1 MSLAK
6 LQFRASCTT
15 TNANFLWEIFLI
27 KKLIG
32 TCIAATVLAVTGKV
46 VSDYA
51 ETKPAL
57 KNVKD
62 KLKKTGKDFSA
73 NCKEVLDATRRVF
86 TGETPDENKITLAT
100 ETAN

>member
-1 MSLAK
+1 MSFAK

-15 TNANFLWEIFLI
+15 ANAEFLKEIFMI
-27 KKLIG
+27 KILIG

-86 TGETPDENKITLAT
+86 TGETPDENTITLAT

>member
-1 MSLAK
+1 M
-6 LQFRASCTT
+6 
-15 TNANFLWEIFLI
+15 I
-27 KKLIG
+27 KRLIG

-73 NCKEVLDATRRVF
+73 N
-86 TGETPDENKITLAT
+86 
-100 ETAN
+100 

>member
-15 TNANFLWEIFLI
+15 ANAEFFKEIFMI
-27 KKLIG
+27 KRLIG
-32 TCIAATVLAVTGKV
+32 TCIAATVIAVTGKV

-86 TGETPDENKITLAT
+86 TGETPDENTVTLAT

>member
-1 MSLAK
+1 M
-6 LQFRASCTT
+6 
-15 TNANFLWEIFLI
+15 I
-27 KKLIG
+27 KRFVG
-32 TCIAATVLAVTGKV
+32 TVVTAAALAVTGKL

-51 ETKPAL
+51 ETRPAL

-86 TGETPDENKITLAT
+86 TGETPDENTITLAR
-100 ETAN
+100 ETTN

>member
-1 MSLAK
+1 M
-6 LQFRASCTT
+6 
-15 TNANFLWEIFLI
+15 I
-27 KKLIG
+27 KRFVG
-32 TCIAATVLAVTGKV
+32 TVVTAAALAVTGKL

-51 ETKPAL
+51 ETRPAL

-86 TGETPDENKITLAT
+86 TGETPDENTITLAT

>member
-1 MSLAK
+1 M
-6 LQFRASCTT
+6 
-15 TNANFLWEIFLI
+15 I
-27 KKLIG
+27 KRFVG
-32 TCIAATVLAVTGKV
+32 TVVAAAALAVTGKL

-86 TGETPDENKITLAT
+86 TSETPDENKITLAT
-100 ETAN
+100 ENC

>member
-1 MSLAK
+1 M
-6 LQFRASCTT
+6 
-15 TNANFLWEIFLI
+15 I
-27 KKLIG
+27 KRLIG

-51 ETKPAL
+51 ETRPAL

-62 KLKKTGKDFSA
+62 KLKKTGVDFAS

-86 TGETPDENKITLAT
+86 TGEEPDENKITLAT
-100 ETAN
+100 ENC

>member
-1 MSLAK
+1 ML
-6 LQFRASCTT
+6 
-15 TNANFLWEIFLI
+15 
-27 KKLIG
+27 KKLLITG
-32 TCIAATVLAVTGKV
+32 GIALAVTGKL

-62 KLKKTGKDFSA
+62 KLKKTGEDFAS

-86 TGETPDENKITLAT
+86 TGEEPDENTITLAT

>member
-15 TNANFLWEIFLI
+15 ANAEFFKEIFMI
-27 KKLIG
+27 KRLIG

-86 TGETPDENKITLAT
+86 TGETPDENTITLAT

>member
-1 MSLAK
+1 M
-6 LQFRASCTT
+6 
-15 TNANFLWEIFLI
+15 I

-32 TCIAATVLAVTGKV
+32 TCIAATVIAVTGKV

-62 KLKKTGKDFSA
+62 KLKKTGKIFLQKYEFS
-73 NCKEVLDATRRVF
+73 LDIGQV
-86 TGETPDENKITLAT
+86 PWYIS
-100 ETAN
+100 

>member
-1 MSLAK
+1 M
-6 LQFRASCTT
+6 
-15 TNANFLWEIFLI
+15 I

-32 TCIAATVLAVTGKV
+32 TCIAATVIAVTGKV

-51 ETKPAL
+51 ETKP
-57 KNVKD
+57 
-62 KLKKTGKDFSA
+62 A

-86 TGETPDENKITLAT
+86 TGETPDENTITLAT

>member
-1 MSLAK
+1 M
-6 LQFRASCTT
+6 
-15 TNANFLWEIFLI
+15 I
-27 KKLIG
+27 KRLIG
-32 TCIAATVLAVTGKV
+32 TCIAATVFAVTGKV

-51 ETKPAL
+51 VSKSAL

-62 KLKKTGKDFSA
+62 KLKKTGIDFSA

-86 TGETPDENKITLAT
+86 TGETPDENTITLAT